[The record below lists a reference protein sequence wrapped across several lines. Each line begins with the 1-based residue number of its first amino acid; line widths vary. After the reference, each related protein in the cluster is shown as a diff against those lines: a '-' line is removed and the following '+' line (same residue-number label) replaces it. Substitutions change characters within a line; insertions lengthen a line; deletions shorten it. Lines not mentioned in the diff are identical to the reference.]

1 ISLSPP
7 LIHFSLSTIY
17 SPIFPLCYDL
27 PLPTSTIL
35 PTNDQLTF
43 IMWDSESDSGA
54 VGRDYGGGGN
64 GGAIPSTKPPLH
76 TDGFELRDRSWYV
89 ATDIPSDFLVQIG
102 DVQFHLH
109 RYPLLSRSGKMNRVI
124 YESREPEVNKVTM
137 DDIPG
142 GSEAFE
148 LAAKFCYGI
157 AVDLTAA
164 NISGLRCAAEY
175 LEMTEDLEEGN
186 LIFKTEA
193 FLSYVVL
200 SSWRDSI
207 VVLKNCENLSPWAEN
222 LQIVR
227 RCSESIAWKACA
239 NPKGIRWAYTGKP
252 IKVSSPNKWSSN
264 ATTNTADGS
273 SPSRTIVPPDWWFED
288 VSILRIDHFVRVV
301 TAIKVK
307 GMRFELIGASI
318 THYAAKWLPGLIK
331 LDGSAAD
338 HHNEGGSN
346 NGSSNSSFGSSSSNM
361 NSNWKGGLH
370 LIVAGTKDDPADH
383 PSSKDQRMIVESL
396 ISIIPP
402 QKDSVSCSF
411 LLKLLRM
418 ANMLK
423 VAHALVTELEKRV
436 GMQFEQA
443 TLADLLIP
451 CYNKGGGGDQTTM
464 YDVDLVQR
472 LLEHF
477 LVQEQTAES
486 FSPSRQSFSDKHM
499 YDRGG
504 GGGGAGNPSAK
515 MRVARLVDSYLT
527 EVARDRNLSLTK
539 FQVLAEAL
547 PESARTCDD
556 GLYRA
561 IDSYLKAHP
570 TLSEH
575 ERKRLCRVM
584 DCQKLSIDA
593 CMHAAQNERLP
604 LRVVV
609 QVLFSEQVKI
619 SNAMAANIS
628 LKETT
633 TTTTAGETMSLY
645 QPANSRKTL
654 LEGTPQSFQEGWST
668 AKKDINTLKFE
679 LETVKAKYLELQG
692 ELETLQRQF
701 DKATSSSH
709 KKHGGSS
716 AWAAGW
722 KKLSMFGKAAAMDG
736 NESGGEQQHH
746 HHPRE
751 QQGSRKT
758 PARRWRNSIS

>member
-1 ISLSPP
+1 
-7 LIHFSLSTIY
+7 
-17 SPIFPLCYDL
+17 
-27 PLPTSTIL
+27 
-35 PTNDQLTF
+35 
-43 IMWDSESDSGA
+43 MWDSESESGRGA
-54 VGRDYGGGGN
+54 GDYGN
-64 GGAIPSTKPPLH
+64 GVLTTNKHGLK
-76 TDGFELRDRSWYV
+76 TDGFEQRGQSWYV

-102 DVQFHLH
+102 DVSFHLH
-109 RYPLLSRSGKMNRVI
+109 KYPLLSRSGKMNRLI
-124 YESREPEVNKVTM
+124 YETREDISKVVM
-137 DDIPG
+137 DDLPG
-142 GSEAFE
+142 GPEAFE

-157 AVDLTAA
+157 AVDLTAN

-207 VVLKNCENLSPWAEN
+207 VVLKNCEKLSPWSEN

-239 NPKGIRWAYTGKP
+239 NPKGIRWQYTGRTN
-252 IKVSSPNKWSSN
+252 KVSSPKWSEK
-264 ATTNTADGS
+264 DS
-273 SPSRTIVPPDWWFED
+273 SPSRNQQVPPDWWFED
-288 VSILRIDHFVRVV
+288 VSILRIDHFVRVI

-307 GMRFELIGASI
+307 GMRHELIGAAI
-318 THYAAKWLPGLIK
+318 MHYAAKWLPGLIK
-331 LDGSAAD
+331 EGSTIADDGS
-338 HHNEGGSN
+338 N
-346 NGSSNSSFGSSSSNM
+346 SSNSNGSSSS
-361 NSNWKGGLH
+361 WKGGLH
-370 LIVAGTKDDPADH
+370 MIVAGTKDDI
-383 PSSKDQRMIVESL
+383 PSVQAKDQRMIIESL

-402 QKDSVSCSF
+402 QKDSVTCSF
-411 LLKLLRM
+411 LLRLLRM

-423 VAHALVTELEKRV
+423 VAPALVTELEKRV

-443 TLADLLIP
+443 TLPDLLIP
-451 CYNKGGGGDQTTM
+451 SYSKTDTL

-477 LVQEQTAES
+477 LVQELTES
-486 FSPSRQSFSDKHM
+486 SSPSRQSFSEANQ
-499 YDRGG
+499 RVT
-504 GGGGAGNPSAK
+504 NPNAK

-527 EVARDRNLSLTK
+527 EVSRDRNLSLTK

-619 SNAMAANIS
+619 SNAIANS
-628 LKETT
+628 ALKE
-633 TTTTAGETMSLY
+633 AGDSQF
-645 QPANSRKTL
+645 QPMVSSRKTL
-654 LEGTPQSFQEGWST
+654 LEGTPQSFQEGWTT

-679 LETVKAKYLELQG
+679 LETVKTKYLELQHDM
-692 ELETLQRQF
+692 ENLQRQF
-701 DKATSSSH
+701 DKITKPKQA
-709 KKHGGSS
+709 S
-716 AWAAGW
+716 AWTSGW
-722 KKLSMFGKAAAMDG
+722 KKLSKLTKMTNMETHDIGSHIPP
-736 NESGGEQQHH
+736 NTEQT
-746 HHPRE
+746 
-751 QQGSRKT
+751 RKT
-758 PARRWRNSIS
+758 PRRWRNSIS

>member
-1 ISLSPP
+1 
-7 LIHFSLSTIY
+7 
-17 SPIFPLCYDL
+17 
-27 PLPTSTIL
+27 
-35 PTNDQLTF
+35 
-43 IMWDSESDSGA
+43 MWESENESM
-54 VGRDYGGGGN
+54 RDYDNGGGVFS
-64 GGAIPSTKPPLH
+64 STKHTLK
-76 TDGFELRDRSWYV
+76 TDGFELRGQSWYV
-89 ATDIPSDFLVQIG
+89 ATDIPSDFLVQVG
-102 DVQFHLH
+102 EVNFHLH
-109 RYPLLSRSGKMNRVI
+109 KYLLLSRSGKMNRAPDIHKVI
-124 YESREPEVNKVTM
+124 L
-137 DDIPG
+137 DDLPG
-142 GSEAFE
+142 GPEAFE

-164 NISGLRCAAEY
+164 NISGLRCCAEY

-207 VVLKNCENLSPWAEN
+207 MVLKSCEKLSPWAEN

-252 IKVSSPNKWSSN
+252 HSVSSPRWNDMKD
-264 ATTNTADGS
+264 A
-273 SPSRTIVPPDWWFED
+273 SPSRNQPVPPDWWFED
-288 VSILRIDHFVRVV
+288 VSILRIDHFVRVI

-307 GMRFELIGASI
+307 GMRFELIGAVI
-318 THYAAKWLPGLIK
+318 MNYAAKWLPGLIK
-331 LDGSAAD
+331 EGTSPAD
-338 HHNEGGSN
+338 EISSCSNSN
-346 NGSSNSSFGSSSSNM
+346 NSSGAASC
-361 NSNWKGGLH
+361 NWKGGLH
-370 LIVAGTKDDPADH
+370 MIVAGTKEDSTPNVH
-383 PSSKDQRMIVESL
+383 VKDQRMIIESL

-411 LLKLLRM
+411 LLRLLRM
-418 ANMLK
+418 ANMMK
-423 VAHALVTELEKRV
+423 VAPALVTELEKRV

-451 CYNKGGGGDQTTM
+451 SYNKGETM

-477 LVQEQTAES
+477 LVQEQMEGS
-486 FSPSRQSFSDKHM
+486 SPSRQSFSDKNLF
-499 YDRGG
+499 DGLQRGG
-504 GGGGAGNPSAK
+504 NPNAK
-515 MRVARLVDSYLT
+515 MRAARLVDSYLT

-547 PESARTCDD
+547 PESTRTCDD

-584 DCQKLSIDA
+584 DCQKLSMDA

-604 LRVVV
+604 LRVVI

-619 SNAMAANIS
+619 SNAISNTS
-628 LKETT
+628 LKE
-633 TTTTAGETMSLY
+633 AGEGQY
-645 QPANSRKTL
+645 QPMIPNRKTL
-654 LEGTPQSFQEGWST
+654 LEGTPQSFQEGWSA

-679 LETVKAKYLELQG
+679 LESVKAKYLELQNDMD
-692 ELETLQRQF
+692 TLQRQF
-701 DKATSSSH
+701 DKLT
-709 KKHGGSS
+709 KPKHTS
-716 AWAAGW
+716 AWTQGW
-722 KKLSMFGKAAAMDG
+722 KKLSKLTKASHLEGHDIGAQLPTA
-736 NESGGEQQHH
+736 SEQ
-746 HHPRE
+746 PK
-751 QQGSRKT
+751 KT
-758 PARRWRNSIS
+758 PRRWRNSIS

>member
-1 ISLSPP
+1 
-7 LIHFSLSTIY
+7 
-17 SPIFPLCYDL
+17 
-27 PLPTSTIL
+27 
-35 PTNDQLTF
+35 
-43 IMWDSESDSGA
+43 MWDSETESLG
-54 VGRDYGGGGN
+54 GREYGN
-64 GGAIPSTKPPLH
+64 GALASAKSGLQ
-76 TDGFELRDRSWYV
+76 TDGFEQRGQSWFV
-89 ATDIPSDFLVQIG
+89 ATDIPSDLMIQIG
-102 DVQFHLH
+102 EVSFHLH
-109 RYPLLSRSGKMNRVI
+109 KYPLISRCGRLNRII
-124 YESREPEVNKVTM
+124 YGTHDEELNKIIL
-137 DDIPG
+137 DDLPG
-142 GSEAFE
+142 GSESFE

-157 AVDLTAA
+157 AVDLTAS

-207 VVLKNCENLSPWAEN
+207 IVLKSCEKLSPWAEN

-239 NPKGIRWAYTGKP
+239 NPKGIRWNYTGKP
-252 IKVSSPNKWSSN
+252 MKASGSSPKWN
-264 ATTNTADGS
+264 DS
-273 SPSRTIVPPDWWFED
+273 SPSRAGQGQVPPDWWFED
-288 VSILRIDHFVRVV
+288 VSILRIDHFVRVI

-318 THYAAKWLPGLIK
+318 MHYASKWLPGLIK
-331 LDGSAAD
+331 DELI
-338 HHNEGGSN
+338 SN
-346 NGSSNSSFGSSSSNM
+346 NSSNENISRETSSSS
-361 NSNWKGGLH
+361 SSGGGVGGSWKGGLH
-370 LIVAGTKDDPADH
+370 MIVAGNKDDPDTVKA
-383 PSSKDQRMIVESL
+383 KDQRMIIESL

-411 LLKLLRM
+411 LLRLLRM
-418 ANMLK
+418 AIMLK
-423 VAHALVTELEKRV
+423 VAPALVTELEKRV

-451 CYNKGGGGDQTTM
+451 CYNKGDTM

-477 LVQEQTAES
+477 LVQEQTECASPGRQPLILDKSLYEES
-486 FSPSRQSFSDKHM
+486 QRVP
-499 YDRGG
+499 
-504 GGGGAGNPSAK
+504 GGATNAK

-527 EVARDRNLSLTK
+527 EIAKDRNLSLTK

-619 SNAMAANIS
+619 SNAIAKSS
-628 LKETT
+628 LKDGA
-633 TTTTAGETMSLY
+633 TAGGGGESNY
-645 QPANSRKTL
+645 QPVVSNRKTL
-654 LEGTPQSFQEGWST
+654 LEGTPQSFQEGWAA

-679 LETVKAKYLELQG
+679 LETVKTKYLELQN
-692 ELETLQRQF
+692 EMETLQRHL
-701 DKATSSSH
+701 DKMMT
-709 KKHGGSS
+709 KTKQQPSS
-716 AWAAGW
+716 AWSSGW
-722 KKLSMFGKAAAMDG
+722 KKLSRFAKTSHLETQD
-736 NESGGEQQHH
+736 SGSDQHA
-746 HHPRE
+746 PD
-751 QQGSRKT
+751 QTRKT
-758 PARRWRNSIS
+758 PRRWRNSIS

>member
-1 ISLSPP
+1 
-7 LIHFSLSTIY
+7 
-17 SPIFPLCYDL
+17 
-27 PLPTSTIL
+27 
-35 PTNDQLTF
+35 
-43 IMWDSESDSGA
+43 MWDSESETGGGGGG
-54 VGRDYGGGGN
+54 GRDYGN
-64 GGAIPSTKPPLH
+64 GAISSTKHALQ

-89 ATDIPSDFLVQIG
+89 ATDIPSDFLVQIEG
-102 DVQFHLH
+102 VQFHLH
-109 RYPLLSRSGKMNRVI
+109 KYPLLSRSGKMNRLI
-124 YESREPEVNKVTM
+124 YESREAAEVNKVVL
-137 DDIPG
+137 DDLPG
-142 GSEAFE
+142 GPDAFE

-157 AVDLTAA
+157 AVDLTAS

-175 LEMTEDLEEGN
+175 MEMTEDLEEGN

-207 VVLKNCENLSPWAEN
+207 VVLKNCEKLSPWAEN

-239 NPKGIRWAYTGKP
+239 NPKGIRWAYTGKVP
-252 IKVSSPNKWSSN
+252 PKVSSPKWTDSS
-264 ATTNTADGS
+264 S
-273 SPSRTIVPPDWWFED
+273 SPSRNQQPVPPDWWFED
-288 VSILRIDHFVRVV
+288 VSILRTDHFVRVI

-307 GMRFELIGASI
+307 GMRFELIGAAI
-318 THYAAKWLPGLIK
+318 MHYATKWLPGMIK
-331 LDGSAAD
+331 DG
-338 HHNEGGSN
+338 
-346 NGSSNSSFGSSSSNM
+346 
-361 NSNWKGGLH
+361 
-370 LIVAGTKDDPADH
+370 GTTTNKDDPLA
-383 PSSKDQRMIVESL
+383 PSVQSKDQRMIVESL

-418 ANMLK
+418 ANMLR
-423 VAHALVTELEKRV
+423 VAPALVTELEKRV

-451 CYNKGGGGDQTTM
+451 SYNNNNNTM

-486 FSPSRQSFSDKHM
+486 SSPSRQSFSEKHGNM
-499 YDRGG
+499 YDGMAAQRGG
-504 GGGGAGNPSAK
+504 GNNHPSAK
-515 MRVARLVDSYLT
+515 
-527 EVARDRNLSLTK
+527 VARDRNLSLTK

-604 LRVVV
+604 LRIVV

-619 SNAMAANIS
+619 SNAIAHNNHSS
-628 LKETT
+628 LKETGDSAAA
-633 TTTTAGETMSLY
+633 AGFY
-645 QPANSRKTL
+645 QPMVPNRKTL
-654 LEGTPQSFQEGWST
+654 LEGTPQSFQEGWSA

-679 LETVKAKYLELQG
+679 LETVKAKYMELQG
-692 ELETLQRQF
+692 ELESLQRQF
-701 DKATSSSH
+701 EKATAAAGGGGGGGGGG
-709 KKHGGSS
+709 KKHGSS
-716 AWAAGW
+716 AWAVGW
-722 KKLSMFGKAAAMDG
+722 RKLSMFGKGGGLDG
-736 NESGGEQQHH
+736 SDHGGDHH
-746 HHPRE
+746 HRGAGE
-751 QQGSRKT
+751 GQGSSRKT

>member
-1 ISLSPP
+1 
-7 LIHFSLSTIY
+7 
-17 SPIFPLCYDL
+17 
-27 PLPTSTIL
+27 
-35 PTNDQLTF
+35 
-43 IMWDSESDSGA
+43 MWDSESDSGA
-54 VGRDYGGGGN
+54 GRDYGN
-64 GGAIPSTKPPLH
+64 GGAISSTKQPLH
-76 TDGFELRDRSWYV
+76 TDGFELRDRSWHV

-124 YESREPEVNKVTM
+124 YESREPQVNKVVLE
-137 DDIPG
+137 DLPG

-207 VVLKNCENLSPWAEN
+207 VVLKNCESLSPWAEN

-252 IKVSSPNKWSSN
+252 LKVSSPKWS
-264 ATTNTADGS
+264 ADGS
-273 SPSRTIVPPDWWFED
+273 SPSRTQVPVPPDWWFED

-318 THYAAKWLPGLIK
+318 MHYAAKWLPGLIK
-331 LDGSAAD
+331 D
-338 HHNEGGSN
+338 GGSSTTDHEGSN
-346 NGSSNSSFGSSSSNM
+346 TSSNSSFGSSNNM
-361 NSNWKGGLH
+361 NNNWKGGLH
-370 LIVAGTKDDPADH
+370 MIVAGTKEDQYQ
-383 PSSKDQRMIVESL
+383 PSSIQSKDQRMIVESL

-411 LLKLLRM
+411 LLRLLRM
-418 ANMLK
+418 SSMLK
-423 VAHALVTELEKRV
+423 VAPALVTELEKRV

-451 CYNKGGGGDQTTM
+451 SYSKGGGESTL

-486 FSPSRQSFSDKHM
+486 FSPSRHSSLSDE
-499 YDRGG
+499 RGSSISN
-504 GGGGAGNPSAK
+504 NPSAK

-527 EVARDRNLSLTK
+527 EVARDRSLSLTK

-619 SNAMAANIS
+619 SNAMANGS
-628 LKETT
+628 LKETAAT
-633 TTTTAGETMSLY
+633 GY
-645 QPANSRKTL
+645 QQPMVVNRKTL

-701 DKATSSSH
+701 EKATATGNN
-709 KKHGGSS
+709 GGSHQKKQGS
-716 AWAAGW
+716 AWVAGW
-722 KKLSMFGKAAAMDG
+722 KKLSMFGKGAAMDG
-736 NESGGEQQHH
+736 NESGGEHH
-746 HHPRE
+746 RGHGGGE
-751 QQGSRKT
+751 QGTRKT

>member
-1 ISLSPP
+1 
-7 LIHFSLSTIY
+7 
-17 SPIFPLCYDL
+17 
-27 PLPTSTIL
+27 
-35 PTNDQLTF
+35 
-43 IMWDSESDSGA
+43 MWESDSESLG
-54 VGRDYGGGGN
+54 GREYGN
-64 GGAIPSTKPPLH
+64 GVLSSTKH
-76 TDGFELRDRSWYV
+76 GVKTDGFELRGQSWYV
-89 ATDIPSDFLVQIG
+89 TTDIPSDLLVHVG
-102 DVQFHLH
+102 DFDFHLH
-109 RYPLLSRSGKMNRVI
+109 KYTLLSRSGKMNRLI
-124 YESREPEVNKVTM
+124 YESRQDVHKITL
-137 DDIPG
+137 DDLPG
-142 GSEAFE
+142 GPEAFE

-207 VVLKNCENLSPWAEN
+207 LVLKSCEKLSPWAEN

-239 NPKGIRWAYTGKP
+239 NPKGIRWAYTGRP
-252 IKVSSPNKWSSN
+252 LTVSSPKWN
-264 ATTNTADGS
+264 EMKNT
-273 SPSRTIVPPDWWFED
+273 SPSRNQPVPPDWWFED
-288 VSILRIDHFVRVV
+288 VSILRIDHFVRVI

-307 GMRFELIGASI
+307 GMRLELIGAAI
-318 THYAAKWLPGLIK
+318 MHYATKWLPGLIK
-331 LDGSAAD
+331 EGSVLGD
-338 HHNEGGSN
+338 EMSC
-346 NGSSNSSFGSSSSNM
+346 SSNSTGSGSSS
-361 NSNWKGGLH
+361 WKGGLH
-370 LIVAGTKDDPADH
+370 MIVAATKDDPPTVQA
-383 PSSKDQRMIVESL
+383 KDQRMIIESL

-411 LLKLLRM
+411 LLRLLRM
-418 ANMLK
+418 ASMLK
-423 VAHALVTELEKRV
+423 VAPALVTELEKRV

-451 CYNKGGGGDQTTM
+451 SYNKGETM

-477 LVQEQTAES
+477 LVQEQTES
-486 FSPSRQSFSDKHM
+486 SSPSSQSCSDKHM
-499 YDRGG
+499 YEGTPRGS
-504 GGGGAGNPSAK
+504 NTNAK

-527 EVARDRNLSLTK
+527 EVSRDRNLSLTK

-547 PESARTCDD
+547 PESARACDD

-570 TLSEH
+570 TLTEH

-609 QVLFSEQVKI
+609 QVLFSEQVKT
-619 SNAMAANIS
+619 SNALANSS
-628 LKETT
+628 LKD
-633 TTTTAGETMSLY
+633 AGETLY
-645 QPANSRKTL
+645 QPMIPNRKTL
-654 LEGTPQSFQEGWST
+654 LEATPQSFQEGWAA

-679 LETVKAKYLELQG
+679 LESVKAKYLELQNDM
-692 ELETLQRQF
+692 ESLQRQF
-701 DKATSSSH
+701 DKMSKPKQT
-709 KKHGGSS
+709 S
-716 AWAAGW
+716 AWSSGW
-722 KKLSMFGKAAAMDG
+722 KKLSKLTKMTTMENQDNIGSQLPVVA
-736 NESGGEQQHH
+736 EQN
-746 HHPRE
+746 
-751 QQGSRKT
+751 RKT
-758 PARRWRNSIS
+758 PRRWRNSIS

>member
-1 ISLSPP
+1 
-7 LIHFSLSTIY
+7 
-17 SPIFPLCYDL
+17 
-27 PLPTSTIL
+27 
-35 PTNDQLTF
+35 
-43 IMWDSESDSGA
+43 MWDSESETGGGGGG
-54 VGRDYGGGGN
+54 GRDYGN
-64 GGAIPSTKPPLH
+64 GAISSTKHALQ

-89 ATDIPSDFLVQIG
+89 ATDIPSDFLVQIEG
-102 DVQFHLH
+102 VQFHLH
-109 RYPLLSRSGKMNRVI
+109 KYPLLSRSGKMNRLI
-124 YESREPEVNKVTM
+124 YESREAAEVNKVVL
-137 DDIPG
+137 DDLPG
-142 GSEAFE
+142 GPDAFE

-157 AVDLTAA
+157 AVDLTAS

-175 LEMTEDLEEGN
+175 MEMTEDLEEGN

-207 VVLKNCENLSPWAEN
+207 VVLKNCEKLSPWAEN

-239 NPKGIRWAYTGKP
+239 NPKGIRWAYTGKVP
-252 IKVSSPNKWSSN
+252 PKVSSPKWTDSS
-264 ATTNTADGS
+264 S
-273 SPSRTIVPPDWWFED
+273 SPSRNQQPVPPDWWFED
-288 VSILRIDHFVRVV
+288 VSILRTDHFVRVI

-307 GMRFELIGASI
+307 GMRFELIGAAI
-318 THYAAKWLPGLIK
+318 MHYATKWLPGMIK
-331 LDGSAAD
+331 DG
-338 HHNEGGSN
+338 GGI
-346 NGSSNSSFGSSSSNM
+346 
-361 NSNWKGGLH
+361 H
-370 LIVAGTKDDPADH
+370 E
-383 PSSKDQRMIVESL
+383 SKDQRMIVESL

-418 ANMLK
+418 ANMLR
-423 VAHALVTELEKRV
+423 VAPALVTELEKRV

-451 CYNKGGGGDQTTM
+451 STTTTTTM

-486 FSPSRQSFSDKHM
+486 SSPSRQS
-499 YDRGG
+499 RGG
-504 GGGGAGNPSAK
+504 GNNHPSAK

-604 LRVVV
+604 LRIVV

-619 SNAMAANIS
+619 SNAIAHNNHSS
-628 LKETT
+628 LKETGDSAAA
-633 TTTTAGETMSLY
+633 AGFY
-645 QPANSRKTL
+645 QPMVPNRKTL
-654 LEGTPQSFQEGWST
+654 LEGTPQSFQEGWSA

-679 LETVKAKYLELQG
+679 LETVKAKYMELQG
-692 ELETLQRQF
+692 ELESLQRQF
-701 DKATSSSH
+701 EKATAAAGGGGGGGGGG
-709 KKHGGSS
+709 KKHGSS
-716 AWAAGW
+716 AWAVGW
-722 KKLSMFGKAAAMDG
+722 RKLSMFGKGGGLDG
-736 NESGGEQQHH
+736 SDHGGDHH
-746 HHPRE
+746 HRGAGE
-751 QQGSRKT
+751 GQGSSRKT

>member
-1 ISLSPP
+1 
-7 LIHFSLSTIY
+7 
-17 SPIFPLCYDL
+17 
-27 PLPTSTIL
+27 
-35 PTNDQLTF
+35 
-43 IMWDSESDSGA
+43 MWESECESASG
-54 VGRDYGGGGN
+54 REYGN
-64 GGAIPSTKPPLH
+64 GGIGSGKRGVKTE
-76 TDGFELRDRSWYV
+76 GFERRDQSWFV
-89 ATDIPSDFLVQIG
+89 ATDIPSDLLVRVG
-102 DVQFHLH
+102 DVNFHLH
-109 RYPLLSRSGKMNRVI
+109 KYPLISRSGRMNRIV
-124 YESREPEVNKVTM
+124 YESRDVELNRVEL
-137 DDIPG
+137 DDLPG
-142 GSEAFE
+142 GPEAFE

-207 VVLKNCENLSPWAEN
+207 LVLKSCEQLSPWAEN

-239 NPKGIRWAYTGKP
+239 NPRGIRWAYTGKAA
-252 IKVSSPNKWSSN
+252 KVDSPKWN
-264 ATTNTADGS
+264 DTKES
-273 SPSRTIVPPDWWFED
+273 SPSRSQPVPPDWWFED

-307 GMRFELIGASI
+307 GMRFELIGAAI
-318 THYAAKWLPGLIK
+318 MHYASKWLPGISK
-331 LDGSAAD
+331 
-338 HHNEGGSN
+338 EGWSEESME
-346 NGSSNSSFGSSSSNM
+346 NGS
-361 NSNWKGGLH
+361 WKGGGLH
-370 LIVAGTKDDPADH
+370 MVVATSKDDI
-383 PSSKDQRMIVESL
+383 PSMQIREQRMIVESL

-402 QKDSVSCSF
+402 QKDSATCSF
-411 LLKLLRM
+411 LLRLLRM

-423 VAHALVTELEKRV
+423 VAPALVTELEKRV
-436 GMQFEQA
+436 GMQLEQA
-443 TLADLLIP
+443 NLADLLIP
-451 CYNKGGGGDQTTM
+451 SYNRSDTL

-477 LVQEQTAES
+477 LVQEQTEPS
-486 FSPSRQSFSDKHM
+486 SPSRHSFSDKH
-499 YDRGG
+499 
-504 GGGGAGNPSAK
+504 GACEGSPNAK
-515 MRVARLVDSYLT
+515 MRVAKLVDSYLT
-527 EVARDRNLSLTK
+527 EISRDRNLTLTK

-561 IDSYLKAHP
+561 VDSYLKAHP

-619 SNAMAANIS
+619 SNAIANNALKDAAAES
-628 LKETT
+628 Q
-633 TTTTAGETMSLY
+633 Y
-645 QPANSRKTL
+645 QPVMSTRKAL
-654 LEGTPQSFQEGWST
+654 LEGTPQSFQEGWAA

-679 LETVKAKYLELQG
+679 LESMKAKYRELQ
-692 ELETLQRQF
+692 TDMDNLQRQF
-701 DKATSSSH
+701 EKLSKQKQT
-709 KKHGGSS
+709 S
-716 AWAAGW
+716 AWTSGW
-722 KKLSMFGKAAAMDG
+722 KKLSKLTKMTAYENQELGSQVPAAT
-736 NESGGEQQHH
+736 EQ
-746 HHPRE
+746 P
-751 QQGSRKT
+751 RKT
-758 PARRWRNSIS
+758 QRRWRNSIS

>member
-1 ISLSPP
+1 
-7 LIHFSLSTIY
+7 
-17 SPIFPLCYDL
+17 
-27 PLPTSTIL
+27 
-35 PTNDQLTF
+35 
-43 IMWDSESDSGA
+43 MWESDSESLG
-54 VGRDYGGGGN
+54 GREYGN
-64 GGAIPSTKPPLH
+64 GVLSSTKH
-76 TDGFELRDRSWYV
+76 GVKADGFELRGQSWYV
-89 ATDIPSDFLVQIG
+89 TTDIPSDLLVHVG
-102 DVQFHLH
+102 DFDFHLH
-109 RYPLLSRSGKMNRVI
+109 KYPLLSRSGKMNRLI
-124 YESREPEVNKVTM
+124 YESRQDVHKITL
-137 DDIPG
+137 DDLPG
-142 GSEAFE
+142 GPEAFE
-148 LAAKFCYGI
+148 VATKFCYGI

-207 VVLKNCENLSPWAEN
+207 LVLKSCEKLSPWAEN

-239 NPKGIRWAYTGKP
+239 NPKGIRWAYTGRP
-252 IKVSSPNKWSSN
+252 LKVSSPKWN
-264 ATTNTADGS
+264 EMKDS
-273 SPSRTIVPPDWWFED
+273 SPSRNQPVPPDWWFED
-288 VSILRIDHFVRVV
+288 VSILRIDHFVRVI

-307 GMRFELIGASI
+307 GMRFELIGAAI
-318 THYAAKWLPGLIK
+318 MHYATKWLPGLIK
-331 LDGSAAD
+331 EGSVFGD
-338 HHNEGGSN
+338 EMSC
-346 NGSSNSSFGSSSSNM
+346 SSNSTGSGSSS
-361 NSNWKGGLH
+361 WKGALH
-370 LIVAGTKDDPADH
+370 MIVAATKDDPPTVQA
-383 PSSKDQRMIVESL
+383 KDQRMIIESL

-411 LLKLLRM
+411 LLRLLRM
-418 ANMLK
+418 ASMLK
-423 VAHALVTELEKRV
+423 VAPALVTELEKRV

-451 CYNKGGGGDQTTM
+451 SYNKGETM

-477 LVQEQTAES
+477 LVQEQTES
-486 FSPSRQSFSDKHM
+486 SSPSSQSCSDKHM
-499 YDRGG
+499 YEGTPRGS
-504 GGGGAGNPSAK
+504 NTNAK

-527 EVARDRNLSLTK
+527 EVSRDRNLSLTK

-547 PESARTCDD
+547 PESARACDD

-570 TLSEH
+570 TLTEH

-619 SNAMAANIS
+619 SNALANSS
-628 LKETT
+628 LKDTEET
-633 TTTTAGETMSLY
+633 LY
-645 QPANSRKTL
+645 QPMIPNRKTL
-654 LEGTPQSFQEGWST
+654 LEATPQSFQEGWAA

-679 LETVKAKYLELQG
+679 LESVKAKYLELQNDM
-692 ELETLQRQF
+692 ESLQRQF
-701 DKATSSSH
+701 DKMSKPKQT
-709 KKHGGSS
+709 S
-716 AWAAGW
+716 AWSSGW
-722 KKLSMFGKAAAMDG
+722 KKLSKLTKMTTMENQDNIGSQLPVVA
-736 NESGGEQQHH
+736 EQN
-746 HHPRE
+746 
-751 QQGSRKT
+751 RKT
-758 PARRWRNSIS
+758 PRRWRNSIS